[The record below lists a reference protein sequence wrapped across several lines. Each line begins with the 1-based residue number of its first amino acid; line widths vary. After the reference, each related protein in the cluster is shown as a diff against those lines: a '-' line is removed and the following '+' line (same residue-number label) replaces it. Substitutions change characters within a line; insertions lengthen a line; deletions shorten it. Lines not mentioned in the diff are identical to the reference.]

1 MHESE
6 KYKKEGKSRRKTKP
20 GKEEGFKASGRKD
33 KGLMEP
39 GNRRGE
45 DSGGKEAT
53 DLEKPRGDPQGQ
65 LPQKGEKRTRRK

>member
-1 MHESE
+1 
-6 KYKKEGKSRRKTKP
+6 
-20 GKEEGFKASGRKD
+20 
-33 KGLMEP
+33 MEP